1 MHIRYFKSYTDF
13 QIVNFDVGKK
23 LYKYKIQKNSTF
35 FRIPPL
41 SWTILRSSTHNLKSV
56 IFIIHSHHK
65 LPQLANNLQLRK
77 GVTKK

>member
-35 FRIPPL
+35 FLESVPYSPVSIQLHFCKRTSL
-41 SWTILRSSTHNLKSV
+41 LILKFAQRWNL
-56 IFIIHSHHK
+56 
-65 LPQLANNLQLRK
+65 
-77 GVTKK
+77 